1 MTVMKVVCKIPL
13 SGAKKK
19 AAASKAD
26 KHVVVAQETEDSG
39 GPLGTTLSEIDRL
52 IVDVKETDDAATPK
66 ILTWKM
72 KNIGENSSE
81 IKIFDLRHLGGQ
93 ELTEEDISELK
104 KFAIAGD
111 YQPGS
116 ILFGGVDE
124 EILGCIPDRAGAKI
138 VNNLIK
144 CIGFL
149 KLESILS
156 SYRKQHIIGSLVYS
170 IFKVQTSLLFSNS
183 LLFPN
188 LRHAKSY
195 ITSVLW

>member
-1 MTVMKVVCKIPL
+1 
-13 SGAKKK
+13 
-19 AAASKAD
+19 
-26 KHVVVAQETEDSG
+26 VAQETEDSG

-52 IVDVKETDDAATPK
+52 IADVVHRKETNDAATPE
-66 ILTWKM
+66 ILTSKM

-81 IKIFDLRHLGGQ
+81 IKIFNLRHLGGQ

-116 ILFGGVDE
+116 ILFGGVDK
-124 EILGCIPDRAGAKI
+124 EILRCIPDRVGEKI

-144 CIGFL
+144 SIGFP
-149 KLESILS
+149 KLERVLS

-170 IFKVQTSLLFSNS
+170 NFKVHTSLLFSNS

-195 ITSVLW
+195 INSALWQSFLLSKALKLQ